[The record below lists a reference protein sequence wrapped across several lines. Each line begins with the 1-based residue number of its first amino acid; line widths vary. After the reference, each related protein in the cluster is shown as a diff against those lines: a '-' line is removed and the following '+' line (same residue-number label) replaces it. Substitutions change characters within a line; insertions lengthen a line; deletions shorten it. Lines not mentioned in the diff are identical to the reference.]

1 MIVRSFASV
10 ATVALVATIVSGC
23 SGVDGVEL
31 NGKMFDWMGVSEAAK
46 KANAREPRLPSRAGL
61 VMPPDVNRLPEPG
74 SETNPNDAT
83 VALADPDKKKAL
95 AAAERERLHKAYC
108 SGEMD
113 WKERTRTRASEQDAP
128 KSPYGPC
135 SILGGMAKQAVD

>member
-1 MIVRSFASV
+1 MIVRSFTSV
-10 ATVALVATIVSGC
+10 AAVTLVATMVSGC

-46 KANAREPRLPSRAGL
+46 KANAREPRLPNRAGL

-83 VALADPDKKKAL
+83 VALADPDKKRAQ

-113 WKERTRTRASEQDAP
+113 WKERTRVKTADQEAP
-128 KSPYGPC
+128 KSPFGPC
-135 SILGGMAKQAVD
+135 SILGGMANQATN